1 MRERYR
7 EWGWGLCYGVER
19 EREREINSRVKEGV
33 WVRER
38 VRYGDGDMG
47 LGF

>member
-1 MRERYR
+1 MGLRER
-7 EWGWGLCYGVER
+7 G
-19 EREREINSRVKEGV
+19 REREISSRGKEGV

>member
-19 EREREINSRVKEGV
+19 EREREKLAIEGRRVVG
-33 WVRER
+33 
-38 VRYGDGDMG
+38 
-47 LGF
+47 